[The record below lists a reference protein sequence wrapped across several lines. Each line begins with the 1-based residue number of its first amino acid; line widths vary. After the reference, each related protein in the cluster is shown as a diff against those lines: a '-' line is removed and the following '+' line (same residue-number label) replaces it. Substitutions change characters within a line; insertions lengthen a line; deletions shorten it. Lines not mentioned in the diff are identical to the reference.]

1 MRDTLIREQCG
12 FSVDVV
18 TNIEKEMMRWFGHIE
33 KMDKARMTKRY
44 RAQMKCRAGRG
55 SSRRKYK

>member
-33 KMDKARMTKRY
+33 KMDEARMTKRC
-44 RAQMKCRAGRG
+44 RAQMKG
-55 SSRRKYK
+55 